1 MTEILTS
8 LHGKEVGLDKDRY
21 LTTPVGIKTPA
32 IGFGASGSETLITAT
47 AAEINSLSAS
57 NAVTAA
63 STAANLANNGTHTLS
78 SSQVSYTLAPPS
90 AGVRK
95 WITSIADSSGTSRK
109 VLAGSGVTFDS
120 SNATMTSSA
129 NNQSVI
135 LVGLSTSRWAIM
147 SNVGSMAFSA

>member
-21 LTTPVGIKTPA
+21 LTTPVGIAVPA
-32 IGFGASGSETLITAT
+32 IKLGTSGSETTITAT
-47 AAEINSLSAS
+47 GTEINSLTAS
-57 NAVTAA
+57 NTVTAA
-63 STAANLANNGTHTLS
+63 STAANLANNGVTTLS
-78 SSQVSYTLAPPS
+78 SQSVTYTLAPPT

-95 WITSIADSSGTSRK
+95 WITSLSASSGTSRI
-109 VLAGSGVTFDS
+109 VAAGSGVTFDS

-129 NNQSVI
+129 ANQSVI

-147 SNVGSMAFSA
+147 SNVGTVGFTA